1 MIAALILAA
10 GRAKRMGQLKQI
22 LPWGKDILLGHTI
35 NLYQEA
41 GMELIL
47 VVVGYQKEQ
56 VMERLANRDVIWVE
70 NNAYLEG
77 MSSSIKA
84 GLNALPKGVEAI
96 LLALGDLPLIKPKTI
111 KKMINLFHQKR
122 PSIIVPTFHG
132 KTGHPVLLAKELFPE
147 LYALSGDIGARNI
160 IKENPHLVC
169 YLEID
174 DPGILR
180 DVDEPETY
188 HRLRPK
194 EGDVP
199 DADFD

>member
-1 MIAALILAA
+1 MIASIILAA
-10 GRAKRMGQLKQI
+10 GRARRMGQLKQL
-22 LPWGKDILLGHTI
+22 LPWGQDLLLGQTI

-47 VVVGYQKEQ
+47 VVVGCQKEQ
-56 VMERLANRDVIWVE
+56 IMDKLANRDVIWVE
-70 NNAYLEG
+70 NNAFQEG

-96 LLALGDLPLIKPKTI
+96 LLALGDLPLIQPETI
-111 KKMINLFHQKR
+111 KKVLNLFEQKR
-122 PSIIVPTFHG
+122 FPIIVPTFHG
-132 KTGHPVLLAKELFPE
+132 KAGHPVLLAKELFPE

-160 IKENPHLVC
+160 IRDHPHLVC
-169 YLEID
+169 YLEVD

-180 DVDEPETY
+180 DIDEPETY

-194 EGDVP
+194 KGDIP
-199 DADFD
+199 DVDFD